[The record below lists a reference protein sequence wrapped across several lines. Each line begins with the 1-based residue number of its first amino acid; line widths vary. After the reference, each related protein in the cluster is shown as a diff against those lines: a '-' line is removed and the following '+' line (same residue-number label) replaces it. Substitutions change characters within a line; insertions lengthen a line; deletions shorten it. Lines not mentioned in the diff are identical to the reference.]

1 VSASFGG
8 ASAAVPI
15 SSSMSSNGILS
26 SVFGYKNRS
35 SQAKRSGPLHIT
47 NSSRNYD
54 IKIDGETPETQ
65 DNFIENKFK
74 SAGVNAPTGKPL
86 GDMQRVKDSRLI
98 TAIKTPYTYTGRIDL
113 NAYDKLC
120 EFQIAN
126 GAQGIV
132 VGGTTGEGHLMNWE
146 EHLTLIEHS
155 CEKFG
160 DKLSIIGNTGSN
172 STREALIATK
182 EGFRAGMH
190 GAL

>member
-1 VSASFGG
+1 MEKVQS
-8 ASAAVPI
+8 
-15 SSSMSSNGILS
+15 
-26 SVFGYKNRS
+26 
-35 SQAKRSGPLHIT
+35 
-47 NSSRNYD
+47 
-54 IKIDGETPETQ
+54 
-65 DNFIENKFK
+65 
-74 SAGVNAPTGKPL
+74 
-86 GDMQRVKDSRLI
+86 SRLI
-98 TAIKTPYTYTGRIDL
+98 TAVKTPYTCTGRIDL
-113 NAYDKLC
+113 NAYDKIV

-155 CEKFG
+155 AEKWG
-160 DKLSIIGNTGSN
+160 DNLCIIGNTGSN